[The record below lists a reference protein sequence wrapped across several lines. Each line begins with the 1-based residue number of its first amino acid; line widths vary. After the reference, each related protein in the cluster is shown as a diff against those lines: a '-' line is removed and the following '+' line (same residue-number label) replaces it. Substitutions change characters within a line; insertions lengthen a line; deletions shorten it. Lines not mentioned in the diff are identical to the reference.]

1 MTLVLNRYR
10 LKKMNV
16 KEQFIMAYGGLRGAV
31 GFSLVIRKR
40 TARLICDLLRVQCPC
55 TFQCPFVCN
64 QFEKTGQNILIF
76 IDCPPCCTVS
86 RGRYCTVL
94 SALLYSISRSV
105 LYCTVLNCPPC
116 CAVSRGRSSLRQT
129 CLSAP
134 RSLSSWQP
142 SGYKVNATIS
152 MQGKGNHLDAR

>member
-1 MTLVLNRYR
+1 MYGMTLVLNRYR

-64 QFEKTGQNILIF
+64 QFKKTGQNILIF
-76 IDCPPCCTVS
+76 IDCPPCCT
-86 RGRYCTVL
+86 
-94 SALLYSISRSV
+94 
-105 LYCTVLNCPPC
+105 
-116 CAVSRGRSSLRQT
+116 VSRGRSSLRQT

-142 SGYKVNATIS
+142 SGYKVNATIL
-152 MQGKGNHLDAR
+152 MQGKGNHLDAMLR